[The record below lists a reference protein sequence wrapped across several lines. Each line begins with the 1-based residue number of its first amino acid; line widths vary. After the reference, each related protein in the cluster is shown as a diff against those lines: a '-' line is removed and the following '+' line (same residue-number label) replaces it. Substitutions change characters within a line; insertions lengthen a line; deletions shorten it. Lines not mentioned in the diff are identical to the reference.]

1 MKNRLKRPLFE
12 VAQVIAQFGP
22 AFKASHKVPTQ
33 HIRTLQALQQCRT
46 AQLGGHIDYCSA
58 CQQVVR
64 LSYNSCRNRHCP
76 KCGGLER
83 ELWIQERERELL
95 PLSYYHVVFTI
106 PQQLNE
112 WCRYNPRFCYD
123 LLFQSAW
130 QTLRTFGHDQ
140 KYLGAQ
146 MGATMVL
153 HTWGQN
159 LSLHPHIHA
168 IVPAGG
174 INKNRQWTRPKR
186 KSGFLFP
193 VKAMS
198 RVFRAIFLKAF
209 IKAWKNGQLSIPASA
224 PKTAQQR
231 KKWTQQRYQQ
241 AWVVYAKAPFT
252 GPKAVVEYL
261 GRYTHKVAI
270 SNHRITKID
279 QHKVHFRYKDY
290 RQDGQP
296 KIMRL
301 DGVEFLRRF
310 CLHILPTGFRRMRHY
325 GFLSNR
331 AKAQSLAIARKDLNI
346 ASKPFAQTSRKERKT
361 QLLEK
366 ILDRHLNVCTHC
378 GAMDTIVQ
386 LPITAIQTARAPPN
400 PTKKL
405 KK

>member
-1 MKNRLKRPLFE
+1 MKNRLKRPQVE
-12 VAQVIAQFGP
+12 VAQVIRQFGP
-22 AFKASHKVPTQ
+22 AFRASRKVPTQ

-46 AQLGGHIDYCSA
+46 AELGGHIDYCSA
-58 CQQVVR
+58 CQQVIR

-106 PQQLNE
+106 PEQLNE
-112 WCRYNPRFCYD
+112 WCMHNPRFCYN
-123 LLFQSAW
+123 LLFQAAW
-130 QTLRTFGHDQ
+130 QSLHTFGQDQ

-146 MGATMVL
+146 IGATMVL

-159 LSLHPHIHA
+159 LSLHPHVHA

-174 INKNRQWTRPKR
+174 INKSKQWTSPKR

-209 IKAWKNGQLSIPASA
+209 LKAWNNGQLSSPPNA
-224 PKTAQQR
+224 PKTAKQR
-231 KKWTQQRYQQ
+231 KQWREQRYQQ
-241 AWVVYAKAPFT
+241 AWVVYAKAPFA

-270 SNHRITKID
+270 SNHRIIKID
-279 QHKVHFRYKDY
+279 EHKVHFRYKDY
-290 RQDGQP
+290 RQNGQS
-296 KIMRL
+296 KCMSL

-310 CLHILPTGFRRMRHY
+310 CLHILPPGFRRMRHY
-325 GFLSNR
+325 GFLANR
-331 AKAQSLAIARKDLNI
+331 SKAQNLAIARKALNVV
-346 ASKPFAQTSRKERKT
+346 AKPLKQSSRKERKT

-366 ILDRHLNVCTHC
+366 LLGRPLNVCTHC
-378 GAMDTIVQ
+378 GCLDTIIE
-386 LPITAIQTARAPPN
+386 LPIPALKRQRAPPVSTN
-400 PTKKL
+400 TPRK
-405 KK
+405 

>member
-1 MKNRLKRPLFE
+1 MKNRLKRPQLE
-12 VAQVIAQFGP
+12 VAQVIGQFGP
-22 AFKASHKVPTQ
+22 AFKASRKVPTQ

-58 CQQVVR
+58 CQQVIR

-83 ELWIQERERELL
+83 ELWIQDRERELL
-95 PLSYYHVVFTI
+95 PLPYYHVVFTI

-112 WCRYNPRFCYD
+112 WCMHNPSFCYN
-123 LLFQSAW
+123 LLFKAAW
-130 QTLRTFGHDQ
+130 QTLRTFGKDQ

-146 MGATMVL
+146 IGATMVL

-159 LSLHPHIHA
+159 LCLHPHVHA
-168 IVPAGG
+168 IVPGGG
-174 INKNRQWTRPKR
+174 IDKNKHWTRPKR
-186 KSGFLFP
+186 KAGFLFP

-198 RVFRAIFLKAF
+198 RVFRAIFLEAF
-209 IKAWKNGQLSIPASA
+209 IKAWNKGQLIIPAKA

-231 KKWTQQRYQQ
+231 KQFGQQLYQKT
-241 AWVVYAKAPFT
+241 WVVYAKAPFA
-252 GPKAVVEYL
+252 GPKSVVEYL

-279 QHKVHFRYKDY
+279 AHKVHFRYKDY
-290 RQDGQP
+290 RQEGKH

-310 CLHILPTGFRRMRHY
+310 CLHILPPGFRRMRYY
-325 GFLSNR
+325 GFLANR
-331 AKAQSLAIARKDLNI
+331 AKAQNLVIARKALNVI
-346 ASKPFAQTSRKERKT
+346 ATSVVQASRKERKA
-361 QLLEK
+361 QLLEQ
-366 ILDRHLNVCTHC
+366 ILGKPLNGCTLC
-378 GAMDTIVQ
+378 GCMDTIFQ
-386 LPITAIQTARAPPN
+386 LPFPAIQGTRAPPN
-400 PTKKL
+400 ETKML